1 MKNLKFVFVLKRM
14 LVCSYLPNYL
24 NDAKHQYTLT
34 NKNTGNSL
42 FFNRAIKV

>member
-24 NDAKHQYTLT
+24 NDAKHHYTLT
-34 NKNTGNSL
+34 NRKN
-42 FFNRAIKV
+42 FFNKAIKG